1 MLYLNSHV
9 FTLLFG
15 RADGRRIAPLSLDR
29 SASFLYLLLQL
40 LNDAIVSQS
49 VRPLE
54 SPKRGIIPLTTNNT
68 TAQVPTLDRAVKLV
82 VQLCQVVQNGHVQV

>member
-15 RADGRRIAPLSLDR
+15 RADGWRIAPLSLAR

-49 VRPLE
+49 DRPLE
-54 SPKRGIIPLTTNNT
+54 SPKRGIIPLTTNNVT
-68 TAQVPTLDRAVKLV
+68 TQVPALCRVVKGV
-82 VQLCQVVQNGHVQV
+82 